1 MAKKPGLLDL
11 VALVPAADI
20 ARTAK
25 ALGLDPETLTRRLLA
40 LDASGISS
48 RLVDTATRALKP
60 GEAGR
65 LVIDHA
71 ARIFTQARD
80 LTRDLEELAGLQAP
94 ELHFGTDMFA
104 AELPLGAALGRMASA
119 NSRLRVRAMTGDFE
133 HLAREVL
140 AGRLEF
146 AVADTTG
153 AERHPSRLV
162 IEPVAEHRLFFFVRQ
177 GHPLV
182 AAKTHSLETILV
194 FPLVSPRLPQRMAVH
209 LGKAATH
216 ARIERETGDL
226 TPSIMVDSFAVARNV
241 VLAGDA
247 VGIAPLGALTHE
259 LRAKQVALLPFAAPW
274 LQLSYGL
281 FYTRKRPLS
290 RVAQLFMTQLRQVEV
305 LVQTSEQR
313 ALVRL
318 GGRARPRRSG
328 AGGANRRKS
337 KTSSAAPRVADPAA
351 PPVPSNPRRAVRKS
365 S

>member
-11 VALVPAADI
+11 LALVPAAEI

-25 ALGLDPETLTRRLLA
+25 ALGLDPETLTRRVLA
-40 LDASGISS
+40 LDASGLSS

-71 ARIFTQARD
+71 ARILTQARD

-94 ELHFGTDMFA
+94 ELHFGTDMYVA
-104 AELPLGAALGRMASA
+104 QLPLGAALGRMASA
-119 NSRLRVRAMTGDFE
+119 NSRLRVHAVTSDFE

-146 AVADTTG
+146 GVGDTTG
-153 AERHPSRLV
+153 AERHPSRLT

-182 AAKTHSLETILV
+182 AAQAHALETILV
-194 FPLVSPRLPQRMAVH
+194 FPLVAPRLPQRMAVH
-209 LGKAATH
+209 LGKGAAQ
-216 ARIERETGDL
+216 ARIDRDTGDL
-226 TPSIMVDSFAVARNV
+226 RPSLMVESFAVAREV

-259 LRAKQVALLPFAAPW
+259 LRTKQVVLLPFAAPW
-274 LQLSYGL
+274 LQTNYGV
-281 FYTRKRPLS
+281 FHPRKRPLS
-290 RVAQLFMTQLRQVEV
+290 RVAHVFVTQLRQVA
-305 LVQTSEQR
+305 LMLQAREQR
-313 ALVRL
+313 ALARL
-318 GGRARPRRSG
+318 EGIPRSRTVPSRRGAQAKPRPGKAARAAAATSTPRRRPRQSQ
-328 AGGANRRKS
+328 
-337 KTSSAAPRVADPAA
+337 
-351 PPVPSNPRRAVRKS
+351 
-365 S
+365 

>member
-40 LDASGISS
+40 LDASGIST

-104 AELPLGAALGRMASA
+104 AELPLGDALGRMASA
-119 NSRLRVRAMTGDFE
+119 NSRLRVHAVTSDFD

-146 AVADTTG
+146 AVGDTTG

-177 GHPLV
+177 GHPLA

-216 ARIERETGDL
+216 ARVDRETGDM
-226 TPSIMVDSFAVARNV
+226 TPSLMVDSFAVARNV
-241 VLAGDA
+241 VMGGDA
-247 VGIAPLGALTHE
+247 VGLAPLGALAHE
-259 LRAKQVALLPFAAPW
+259 LRTKQVVLLPFAAPW
-274 LQLSYGL
+274 LSVSYGL

-305 LVQTSEQR
+305 LVQTREQR
-313 ALVRL
+313 ALARL
-318 GGRARPRRSG
+318 EGRNRAPRR
-328 AGGANRRKS
+328 GGTTRRKAKS
-337 KTSSAAPRVADPAA
+337 SSAAAATPETAA
-351 PPVPSNPRRAVRKS
+351 PAPAPRRRARKANL
-365 S
+365 